1 MMNQWSMFN
10 FAIIKNDG
18 KNQYVFQLQPGS
30 SWDEIQLVL
39 EEFKTEFKQLQQQ
52 LVQQEAE
59 KKAAEESS
67 SVG

>member
-67 SVG
+67 AG